1 MKLFERSSRRVRLTR
16 EGEYLLLYAQRLLAD
31 SRQFDQAAAACRQE
45 QTKTLDLYAIPTM
58 TNYDFFK
65 AVNRLYGPASGD
77 RPAFFF
83 HEGESQDLAQK
94 LRRPQDLLFLR
105 K

>member
-1 MKLFERSSRRVRLTR
+1 MKLFERSSRRVCLTR
-16 EGEYLLLYAQRLLAD
+16 EGEYLLPYAQRLLAD
-31 SRQFDQAAAACRQE
+31 SRQFDPAAAACRQE

-77 RPAFFF
+77 RPAF
-83 HEGESQDLAQK
+83 S
-94 LRRPQDLLFLR
+94 
-105 K
+105 